1 MLLISGSKI
10 LPTTPRFYHSPLRRA
25 MKQQS
30 ERLEIPNPKFQ
41 APNKRQLSISKPRES
56 FIGGL
61 RAIEIWDLWFAWSLG
76 NLGFSRLG
84 IYGKRSKMKGMPAVA
99 TAPTIRREIAD
110 DHVCVLTF
118 DRPNSG
124 ANIFDAATLD
134 ELNEHLD
141 VIEKDAALRGLI
153 IASAK
158 KSIFVAGADLK
169 TLLQAAKTGEIR
181 GFIERGQQ
189 VFNRLA
195 DLRIPTVAA
204 IHGAS
209 AGGGF
214 EVALACDYRVA
225 SDDPATRIGLPET
238 TLGLL
243 PAWGGCTRL
252 PRLIG
257 AARAAEV
264 ILKGKLYSA
273 QEALT
278 VGLVDEI
285 APRDQLVDHAR
296 EKLRAGKRKLD
307 GGAPARPDSQEIR
320 PPKPSGNPAPERAYE
335 IITKTLSISPEQSLR
350 LELDGIVDL
359 GKSEA
364 AQNLIRNFFLAE
376 KYKKGTSRTP
386 PGKIVHAAVIGAG
399 VMGSGIAQWLSSR
412 GVTVILRDIAREQIE
427 HGLANIEKIYADA
440 VKRGLM
446 TEEKARQGRA
456 RICGSTAPM
465 ELRDVQFV
473 IEAASEKLT
482 VKKEVFRELAME
494 AGPKTIIATNTS
506 ALPVSEL
513 ADVTVAPERVIGLHF
528 FNPVSR
534 MKLVEAVVARET
546 SDETR
551 DRSLAFV
558 RQIGKVPVIVRD
570 SPGFLVNRVLFPY
583 LLDAAEL
590 FESGLDAERIDGAL
604 VQWGMPMGPLRLI
617 DEIGVD
623 ISVDIAQ
630 TLQKT
635 YGQRDHVPT
644 ILLWL
649 RDQQMLG
656 RKTAAGFYKYQGKT
670 QSVNE
675 RLTQWRRGLH
685 GEPEGPEGPNIP
697 PDWHRD
703 PRLQMNEEQL
713 VHRVILLMVNEAARC
728 VEEKLVDSPE
738 DADYG
743 MILGTGFAPF
753 RGGPLRFAQHFGLK
767 NTVNELERLAR
778 TEEKFTPCEI
788 LKEHARDGTK
798 FYED

>member
-1 MLLISGSKI
+1 MKI
-10 LPTTPRFYHSPLRRA
+10 
-25 MKQQS
+25 
-30 ERLEIPNPKFQ
+30 
-41 APNKRQLSISKPRES
+41 
-56 FIGGL
+56 
-61 RAIEIWDLWFAWSLG
+61 
-76 NLGFSRLG
+76 
-84 IYGKRSKMKGMPAVA
+84 MPAVA
-99 TAPTIRREIAD
+99 TAPMIRRETGD
-110 DHVCVLTF
+110 DHICVLTF

-141 VIEKDAALRGLI
+141 AIEKDTSLRGLI

-169 TLLQAAKTGEIR
+169 TLLEAAKTGEMR

-195 DLRIPTVAA
+195 DLKIPTVAA

-209 AGGGF
+209 AGGGY

-225 SDDPATRIGLPET
+225 SDDTATRIGLPET
-238 TLGLL
+238 SLGLL

-257 AARAAEV
+257 SAKAAEV

-273 QEALT
+273 QEALK

-285 APRDQLVDHAR
+285 APRDQLLDRAR
-296 EKLRAGKRKLD
+296 QKLSAGKRKID
-307 GGAPARPDSQEIR
+307 GRAPATPSSKESFR
-320 PPKPSGNPAPERAYE
+320 PPKQSGNPALERAYE
-335 IITKTLSISPEQSLR
+335 IVNKTLSISPDESLR
-350 LELDGIVDL
+350 LELDGIVEL
-359 GKSEA
+359 GKTEST
-364 AQNLIRNFFLAE
+364 QNLIRNFFLAE

-386 PGKIVHAAVIGAG
+386 PAKIVHAAVIGAG

-412 GVTVILRDIAREQIE
+412 GVTVILRDVAREQIDR
-427 HGLANIEKIYADA
+427 GLANVEKIYAGA

-446 TEEKARQGRA
+446 SEEKAKQGSA

-473 IEAASEKLT
+473 IEAASEKIEI
-482 VKKEVFRELAME
+482 KKEVFRELAME

-513 ADVTVAPERVIGLHF
+513 ADVTVSPEHVIGIHF

-534 MKLVEAVVARET
+534 MKLVEVVIAKQT

-551 DRSLAFV
+551 ERTLAFA
-558 RQIGKVPVIVRD
+558 RQIGKLPVVVRD
-570 SPGFLVNRVLFPY
+570 SPGFLVNRLLFPY

-590 FESGLDAERIDGAL
+590 FESGVDAERIDRAL
-604 VQWGMPMGPLRLI
+604 VEWGMPMGPLRLI

-623 ISVDIAQ
+623 ISIDIGN
-630 TLQKT
+630 TLEKA
-635 YGQRDHVPT
+635 YGRRNHVSAV
-644 ILLWL
+644 LLWL
-649 RDQQMLG
+649 RDGQMLG
-656 RKTAAGFYKYQGKT
+656 RKTGAGFYKYEGKQ
-670 QSVNE
+670 QSPNDSLV
-675 RLTQWRRGLH
+675 QWRRGVVA
-685 GEPEGPEGPNIP
+685 GRADPGRPAVSPRPEPGSSP
-697 PDWHRD
+697 PATDVDLPHR
-703 PRLQMNEEQL
+703 L
-713 VHRVILLMVNEAARC
+713 IFLMVNEAARC
-728 VEEKLVDSPE
+728 VEEGVVDSPE

-753 RGGPLRFAQHFGLK
+753 RGGPLRFAEHFGSK
-767 NTVNELERLAR
+767 RTVEELERLAR
-778 TEEKFTPCEI
+778 TEEKFTPCEL
-788 LKEHARDGTK
+788 LKKHARNGTK
-798 FYED
+798 FYEE

>member
-1 MLLISGSKI
+1 
-10 LPTTPRFYHSPLRRA
+10 
-25 MKQQS
+25 MK
-30 ERLEIPNPKFQ
+30 
-41 APNKRQLSISKPRES
+41 A
-56 FIGGL
+56 
-61 RAIEIWDLWFAWSLG
+61 
-76 NLGFSRLG
+76 
-84 IYGKRSKMKGMPAVA
+84 MPAVV
-99 TAPTIRREIAD
+99 TAPMIRRETGD
-110 DHVCVLTF
+110 DHICVLMF
-118 DRPNSG
+118 DRPDSG
-124 ANIFDAATLD
+124 ANIFDAVTLN

-141 VIEKDAALRGLI
+141 AVEKDASLRGLI

-169 TLLQAAKTGEIR
+169 TLLQAAKTGEMR

-209 AGGGF
+209 AGGGY

-225 SDDPATRIGLPET
+225 SDHPATRIGLPEI

-257 AARAAEV
+257 AEKAADV
-264 ILKGKLYSA
+264 ILKAKLYYA
-273 QEALT
+273 QEALK

-285 APRDQLVDHAR
+285 APRDQLLDRAR
-296 EKLRAGKRKLD
+296 EKVRAGKRKID
-307 GGAPARPDSQEIR
+307 GRAPATPSLQELR
-320 PPKPSGNPAPERAYE
+320 PPKQSGNPAPERAYE
-335 IITKTLSISPEQSLR
+335 IINKTLSISPAESLR
-350 LELDGIVDL
+350 LELDGIVEL
-359 GKSEA
+359 GKTEST
-364 AQNLIRNFFLAE
+364 QNLIRNFFLAE
-376 KYKKGTSRTP
+376 KYKKGKSRTRP
-386 PGKIVHAAVIGAG
+386 EKIVHAAVIGAG

-412 GVTVILRDIAREQIE
+412 GVTVILRDVAREQIDR
-427 HGLANIEKIYADA
+427 GLANLEKVYADA

-446 TEEKARQGRA
+446 TEEKAKQGRA

-473 IEAASEKLT
+473 IEATSEKME

-506 ALPVSEL
+506 ALPISEL
-513 ADVTVAPERVIGLHF
+513 ADVTVSPEHVIGLHF

-534 MKLVEAVVARET
+534 MKLVEVVFAKQT
-546 SDETR
+546 SDETC

-570 SPGFLVNRVLFPY
+570 NPGFLVNRVLFPY

-590 FESGLDAERIDGAL
+590 FESGVEAERIDRAL
-604 VQWGMPMGPLRLI
+604 VEWGMPMGPLRLI

-623 ISVDIAQ
+623 VAIDIGN
-630 TLQKT
+630 TLEKA
-635 YGQRDHVPT
+635 YGQRDQVPT

-649 RDQQMLG
+649 SDQQMLG
-656 RKTAAGFYKYQGKT
+656 RKTGAGFYKYEGKRQT
-670 QSVNE
+670 PNDSLV
-675 RLTQWRRGLH
+675 RWRRGLH
-685 GEPEGPEGPNIP
+685 GDPEGAEGPDIP
-697 PDWHRD
+697 PERHRD
-703 PRLQMNEEQL
+703 PRLLLNEEKL
-713 VHRVILLMVNEAARC
+713 TRRLIFLMVNEAARC
-728 VEEKLVDSPE
+728 VEERVVDSPE

-753 RGGPLRFAQHFGLK
+753 RGGPLRFAEHFGLK
-767 NTVNELERLAR
+767 RTVEELERLAR
-778 TEEKFTPCEI
+778 MEEKFTPCEI
-788 LKEHARDGTK
+788 LKKHARDGTK
-798 FYED
+798 FYEK